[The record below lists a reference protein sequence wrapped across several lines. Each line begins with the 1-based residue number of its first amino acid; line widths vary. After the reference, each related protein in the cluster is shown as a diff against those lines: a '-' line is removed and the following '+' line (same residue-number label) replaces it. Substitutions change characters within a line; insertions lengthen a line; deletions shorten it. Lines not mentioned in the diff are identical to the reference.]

1 MRISET
7 DTIKEGI
14 SKQRDEGEITL
25 NDREYMP
32 SRTLYASDECDDMTV
47 ELVKLEGNRRKTI
60 FAKIVY
66 NTHHSCQSQSI
77 QRVLKKWRKY
87 NSSNSLLWF
96 ESETNP
102 YSAPYWR
109 HQKHKGGDDQFV
121 CKRKFAC
128 ELKKYIG
135 LHPNMLISFG
145 SIEDYAVEAV
155 EWNGD
160 YIYFG

>member
-7 DTIKEGI
+7 DTVKDVI
-14 SKQRDEGEITL
+14 SKRRDEGEITL

-47 ELVKLEGNRRKTI
+47 ELVKFEGDRRKTI

-87 NSSNSLLWF
+87 NSSNSLLWI
-96 ESETNP
+96 ESEPNP

-109 HQKHKGGDDQFV
+109 HRKHKSNDDPFV
-121 CKRKFAC
+121 CKRRFAY
-128 ELKKYIG
+128 ELKKYIS
-135 LHPNMLISFG
+135 LHPNMLLSFD
-145 SIEDYAVEAV
+145 SIEDYVVDAV